1 MNNTSLIRSARHVGA
16 RGKQEGG
23 ATKAKVA
30 LRWSGLAMVAAA
42 LVLGTALAMQWLWL
56 PGRLP
61 APLGSLLLLVG
72 SVLLMLALPGMYA
85 RQAEAAGRLG
95 LVGHVL
101 LAVGNVL
108 FIGFAAA
115 PLFNPSIKGLDAE
128 ESIAAGLL
136 GLTLILGFVLTAVA
150 TLRAA
155 VYPRWSGILLLVAGV
170 GFLFGFFV
178 AEDLPPS
185 AGALIG
191 VGWGVSL
198 AIAWA
203 WIGVALLR
211 GADQGVPY

>member
-1 MNNTSLIRSARHVGA
+1 
-16 RGKQEGG
+16 
-23 ATKAKVA
+23 
-30 LRWSGLAMVAAA
+30 MVAAA